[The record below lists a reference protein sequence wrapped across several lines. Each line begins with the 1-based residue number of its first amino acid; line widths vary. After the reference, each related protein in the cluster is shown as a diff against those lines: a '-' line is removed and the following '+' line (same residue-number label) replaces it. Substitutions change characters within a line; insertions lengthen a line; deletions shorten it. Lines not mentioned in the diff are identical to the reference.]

1 MRNADDMFR
10 LSDVIAFLD
19 KHLTGR
25 YGCYLAQDI
34 YDLILNDESAMQ
46 ELSFSDDYWEKQTIR
61 KKKEIRN
68 NE

>member
-1 MRNADDMFR
+1 MYRADQRFR

-19 KHLTGR
+19 NHLTGR